1 MFQYRS
7 EIPVAVE
14 ELFAW
19 HQRPGALARLI
30 PPWESVEL
38 ESGSESLK
46 PGNRVTLKMSV
57 GGIPLRWVAEHTEL
71 EPNVYFQDKQL
82 SGPFASWLHTHR
94 FGAIDSNHSY
104 LQDEIEYTLP
114 GGAVGD
120 LLGAASIRQK
130 LQRMFQYRHQTTIQ
144 DLTSHSLYKDRQT
157 MKIAITGASG
167 LVGSQLAP
175 FLTGGNHEVL
185 PMTRKKGKP
194 GTVHW
199 DHESGEID
207 LASLEG
213 VDAVIHL
220 AGENIAGSRWND
232 AVKRKIRDSRVL
244 GTRFLCERLAKL
256 QDGPKS
262 LICASAVGYYGDR
275 GSEPVDENSPPGE
288 GFLVDVCQQW
298 ESAADPA
305 REAGIRVAHGRIGVI
320 LTPKGGALKQMLT
333 PFKLGGGGVIGSGDQ
348 YWSWISIDDVVG
360 GLHHLLMNESL
371 SGPVNLVSPN
381 AVTNRE
387 FTKTLG
393 KVLSR
398 PTIIP
403 MPAFAARLALGEMAD
418 ALLLASQNVQPT
430 LLQQSGYTFRDPEL
444 EPALRKLLGKQS

>member
-7 EIPVAVE
+7 EVPVAVE
-14 ELFAW
+14 ELFVW

-38 ESGSESLK
+38 ESGSESLA
-46 PGNRVTLKMSV
+46 PGSRVILKLSV
-57 GGIPLRWVAEHTEL
+57 GGVPLRWVSEHTEL

-94 FGAIDSNHSY
+94 FGAIDSNRSY
-104 LQDEIEYTLP
+104 LQDEVEYSLP

-120 LLGAASIRQK
+120 MLGGAHIRQK
-130 LQRMFQYRHQTTIQ
+130 LQRMFQYRHQTTIH
-144 DLTSHSLYKDRQT
+144 DLTAHSLYKDRQT

-167 LVGSQLAP
+167 LVGSQLGP
-175 FLTGGNHEVL
+175 FLTGGDHQVL

-199 DHESGEID
+199 NHETGEID

-213 VDAVIHL
+213 VDAMIHL
-220 AGENIAGSRWND
+220 AGENIAGSRWNN

-244 GTRFLCERLAKL
+244 GTRFLCEQLAKL
-256 QDGPKS
+256 QNGPKS
-262 LICASAVGYYGDR
+262 LVCASAVGYYGDR
-275 GSEPVDENSPPGE
+275 GTEPVDENSPPGE
-288 GFLVDVCQQW
+288 GFLADVCQQW

-305 REAGIRVAHGRIGVI
+305 REAGVRVAHGRFGMI

-371 SGPVNLVSPN
+371 TGPVNLVAPG

-430 LLQQSGYTFRDPEL
+430 RLQQSGYSFRDPEL